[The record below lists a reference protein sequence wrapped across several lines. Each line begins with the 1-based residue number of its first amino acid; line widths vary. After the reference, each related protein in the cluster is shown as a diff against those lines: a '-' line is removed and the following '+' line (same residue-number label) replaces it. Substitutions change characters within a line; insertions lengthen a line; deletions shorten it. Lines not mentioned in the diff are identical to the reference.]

1 MTIGSLLRGLLIIA
15 SLALPLQSWAGEV
28 LDRIARTDT
37 LRVGMTGTQP
47 PFSVRNKDGNLMGMD
62 VDLAKVL
69 ADTIGVDLEL
79 VELPFAE
86 LLPALEE
93 GDVDMVL
100 SGMTATLERN
110 MRVAFVGPY
119 YVSGKSM
126 LTTSATV
133 AAIKES
139 GDLNQESFRI
149 ATLAGSTG
157 ERFVKRAAPKAKL
170 VPVRDYD
177 EGIKELTEGNVE
189 AFLADAP
196 IIRLTAMRHPDAGFA
211 QLDKPLTI
219 EPIGIA
225 LPPNDPLLINLVDN
239 YLRALESA
247 GGLEVMRKKWFAS
260 AGWLVQ
266 LP

>member
-1 MTIGSLLRGLLIIA
+1 MRPTSLRFFALLICLVVPVT
-15 SLALPLQSWAGEV
+15 SSWAGDV
-28 LDRIARTDT
+28 LNRISETDT

-47 PFSVRNKDGNLMGMD
+47 PFTVRNKEGQLMGMD
-62 VDLAKVL
+62 VDIARVL
-69 ADTIGVDLEL
+69 ASTIGVELEL

-86 LLPALEE
+86 LLPALES
-93 GDVDMVL
+93 GKVDMVL
-100 SGMTATLERN
+100 SGMTATLQRN

-119 YVSGKSM
+119 YISGKSM
-126 LTTSATV
+126 LTKSSTV
-133 AAIKES
+133 AAIQEAKEMNS
-139 GDLNQESFRI
+139 KSFSI

-157 ERFVKRAAPKAKL
+157 EEFVKRAAPDAKL

-177 EGIKELTEGNVE
+177 EGIRQLGEGKVD

-196 IIRLTAMRHPDAGFA
+196 IIQLTAMRYPDKGFV
-211 QLDKPLTI
+211 QLNKPLTV

-239 YLRALESA
+239 YLRAVEAA
-247 GGLEVMRKKWFAS
+247 GGLEALRKKWFES
-260 AGWLVQ
+260 GSWLMQ